1 MDSISGA
8 DLKLPTFGA
17 RNQVMTT
24 PMHRRGFL
32 AAVSAL
38 ALAAPVSSLAAARD
52 AYANSPFRKITD
64 ADWKKR
70 LPQASYYVLRHEA
83 TEPPGTSPLNKEKR
97 KGTFVC
103 LGCDLPLFKSETKY
117 ESGTGWPSFYRAIPG
132 AVATKTDYKIGVP
145 RTEYHCAQCLGHQGH
160 VFDDGPR
167 PTGLRYCNNGVALKF
182 IPA

>member
-1 MDSISGA
+1 MHTT
-8 DLKLPTFGA
+8 DLKPPPFGV
-17 RNQVMTT
+17 RNLAMNTLLD
-24 PMHRRGFL
+24 RRGFL

-38 ALAAPVSSLAAARD
+38 ALGAPTASLAAAKD

-70 LPQASYYVLRHEA
+70 LPQDSYAVLRQEA
-83 TEPPGTSPLNKEKR
+83 TERPGTSPLNKEKR

-103 LGCDLPLFKSETKY
+103 LGCALPLFKSETKF

-132 AVATKTDYKIGVP
+132 AIGTKTDYKIGVP

-160 VFDDGPR
+160 VFEDGPR
-167 PTGLRYCNNGVALKF
+167 PTGLRYCNNGLALKF